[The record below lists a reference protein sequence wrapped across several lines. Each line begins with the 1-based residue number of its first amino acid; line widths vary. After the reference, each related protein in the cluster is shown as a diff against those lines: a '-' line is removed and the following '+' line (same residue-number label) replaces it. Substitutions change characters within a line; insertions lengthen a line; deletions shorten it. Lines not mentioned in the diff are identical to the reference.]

1 MYGSFR
7 IALLLAATPILT
19 PLTAAAEMHL
29 VRPSSTSKA
38 VIPRPDGIVL
48 VGGMTGGG
56 MSGGMS
62 AGGMSGGMSAGGM
75 SGGMG
80 GGGMNGGV
88 GGGGMNGGMGGGGM
102 NGGMGAGGMNGG
114 MTGVLGGG
122 LPDYSTTP
130 GGGVDQTYGGDPTT
144 SGASQPERHYQCVTQ
159 QGHCSV
165 AATPGSLRHGASCS
179 CLLGGPGKIK

>member
-62 AGGMSGGMSAGGM
+62 AGGMSGGM
-75 SGGMG
+75 G

-88 GGGGMNGGMGGGGM
+88 GGGGM

-165 AATPGSLRHGASCS
+165 AATPGSLRHGALCS